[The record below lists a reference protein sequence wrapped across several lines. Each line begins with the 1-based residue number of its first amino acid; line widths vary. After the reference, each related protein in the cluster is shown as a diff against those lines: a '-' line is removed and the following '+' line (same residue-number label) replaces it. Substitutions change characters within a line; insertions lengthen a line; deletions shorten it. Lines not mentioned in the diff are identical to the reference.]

1 MFISKKR
8 IKQSILESIFKIFYI
23 SIKLLKISKNILA
36 TLLIIWVRVGK
47 SKKQA
52 EIKATKVAYS
62 AFKDCKSLSLCLMVS
77 MTFVSKNQFLF
88 SIKYY
93 KTTQTR
99 INLLSK
105 FKHLFL
111 YLLVHQNLIPSFF
124 FYIYMYDL
132 MISMFAKLLFEI
144 AKP

>member
-88 SIKYY
+88 SINYY

-99 INLLSK
+99 TNLLSK

-111 YLLVHQNLIPSFF
+111 YLLVHQNL
-124 FYIYMYDL
+124 IYMYDL

>member
-8 IKQSILESIFKIFYI
+8 IKQSILEIIFKIFYI

-88 SIKYY
+88 SINYY

-99 INLLSK
+99 TNLLSK

-111 YLLVHQNLIPSFF
+111 YLLVHQNL
-124 FYIYMYDL
+124 IYMYDL